1 MTVGSTNLSNI
12 WLQIS
17 KFQSQINL
25 AIVILLSIYLLALL
39 ADFTWRLFPEPN
51 SVAQQSKIVSGSQTT
66 RQGSGNK
73 LNLAQLKSLN
83 LFGDMTAQPV
93 APVQQQVTEA
103 PETRLNLTLSGVVA
117 TNDPSIAAAI
127 IENRGTQNTYGIED
141 EIDGTNATLVEVYAD
156 RVIIENGPRRE
167 TLMLDG
173 IEYSNE
179 TPIYQPRMETIA
191 GGDVIEREEYKVL
204 SEEIAESTRALQ
216 RSPTNFADF
225 IAISPNT
232 SDGQLNGYRI
242 APGKNPNLFKAAGFV
257 AGDIVTE
264 INGLDLTDPQQALE
278 AMAELREAQSL
289 QLTINRG
296 EEYLTLFLDFPEA
309 EEEQD
314 I

>member
-17 KFQSQINL
+17 KYQSQINL
-25 AIVILLSIYLLALL
+25 AIVVLLVLYLLAFL
-39 ADFTWRLFPEPN
+39 ADFTWRLFPGPELSN
-51 SVAQQSKIVSGSQTT
+51 TQVQQAGGNTASSPK
-66 RQGSGNK
+66 QGSR
-73 LNLAQLKSLN
+73 LNLAKLKSLN
-83 LFGDMTAQPV
+83 LFGDMTAQPL

-117 TNDPSIAAAI
+117 TDNPKLAAAI
-127 IENRGTQNTYGIED
+127 IENRGKQNTYGIDD
-141 EIDGTNATLVEVYAD
+141 EIDGTNATLIEVYAD

-173 IEYSNE
+173 IEYSAE
-179 TPIYQPRMETIA
+179 APIYQPRIETIA
-191 GGDVIEREEYKVL
+191 GGDTIEREEYKVL
-204 SEEIAESTRALQ
+204 SEEVAESTRALQ
-216 RSPTNFADF
+216 RSPANFTDF
-225 IAISPNT
+225 ISISPN
-232 SDGQLNGYRI
+232 SANGQLNGYRI
-242 APGKNPNLFKAAGFV
+242 APGKKPNLFRAAGFV

-278 AMAELREAQSL
+278 AMAELREAQAL

-296 EEYLTLFLDFPEA
+296 DEFLTLFLDFPQA

>member
-1 MTVGSTNLSNI
+1 MTVGSTNLSSI

-17 KFQSQINL
+17 KYQSPINL
-25 AIVILLSIYLLALL
+25 AIVVLLAIYLLALL
-39 ADFTWRLFPEPN
+39 ADFTWRLFPSPE
-51 SVAQQSKIVSGSQTT
+51 SVAQSSPQVNNSQAS
-66 RQGSGNK
+66 RPSEGNK
-73 LNLAQLKSLN
+73 LNLARLKSLN
-83 LFGDMTAQPV
+83 LFGDMTEQPS
-93 APVQQQVTEA
+93 ATVQQQVTEA

-127 IENRGTQNTYGIED
+127 IENRGTQNTYGIDD
-141 EIDGTNATLVEVYAD
+141 EIDGTNATLAEVYAD

-173 IEYSNE
+173 IEYTNE
-179 TPIYQPRMETIA
+179 APAYQPRVETIA
-191 GGDVIEREEYKVL
+191 GGEAIEREEHKIL
-204 SEEIAESTRALQ
+204 SEDVAQSTRELQ
-216 RSPTNFADF
+216 RSPANFADF
-225 IAISPNT
+225 ITISPNT
-232 SDGQLNGYRI
+232 SNGQLNGYRI
-242 APGKNPNLFKAAGFV
+242 APGKKPNLFRAAGFV

-278 AMAELREAQSL
+278 AMAELREAQAL